1 MVIDL
6 SRFVK
11 EKLVIAPVVDG
22 WGKVEGRKLEFPN
35 IENGWYQVK
44 IGNTAKVEKP
54 ATPLEIYKTLQS
66 KKHYFVFAY
75 GEDGIPINFDNFK
88 KLGLGETVRVNF
100 FNLPLFSVGKV
111 VLMEDGRFY
120 FFEMESRLHRPVLE
134 SLRQSLRPRELQ
146 KKVPSRKVANGSGLW
161 AGLKGLTPELAYYS
175 ILISLTSQAFRE
187 VEALDK
193 LVLSPEEK
201 EKRVKQFANTIEGR
215 LRKLIKDAGG
225 KFIDY
230 KQSRGNSLLVTWEV
244 GGQQV
249 KSQISGQTFQI
260 VSAGYC
266 LSGDDKRHTMSSI
279 VRLAKDF
286 QEESPL
292 YITRE

>member
-6 SRFVK
+6 SRFIK
-11 EKLVIAPVVDG
+11 EKLVIAPLVDG
-22 WGKVEGRKLEFPN
+22 WGKVEGRKFEFTDK
-35 IENGWYQVK
+35 ENGWYQIK
-44 IGNTAKVEKP
+44 LGNSVEIVKP
-54 ATPLEIYKTLQS
+54 ASPLEIYKTLQP
-66 KKHYFVFAY
+66 KKHYLVFAY

-88 KLGLGETVRVNF
+88 RLGFNETVRVNF
-100 FNLPLFSVGKV
+100 FNQPLFTVGKI
-111 VLMEDGRFY
+111 VLMDDGRFY
-120 FFEMESRLHRPVLE
+120 AFELEAKVHRGILE
-134 SLRQSLRPRELQ
+134 SLRQSLGPRNTQ
-146 KKVPSRKVANGSGLW
+146 KKVTSRTVANGSGPW
-161 AGLKGLTPELAYYS
+161 AELKGLTPELAYYAL
-175 ILISLTSQAFRE
+175 LINLTNQAFRE
-187 VEALDK
+187 VDRLER

-201 EKRVKQFANTIEGR
+201 AKRVAQFQNTLEGR
-215 LRKLIKDAGG
+215 LRKLIKDSGG

-260 VSAGYC
+260 ISAGYC
-266 LSGDDKRHTMSSI
+266 LSGEDKKHTMSSI

-286 QEESPL
+286 QEDSPL